1 MLRADWRVLTL
12 LAARASGYS
21 APRLLVAALAVLIS
35 AQVAT
40 AADIA
45 PDAPDPIRAAFFDHA
60 TVTLHARS
68 YLFDSSSD
76 GDPGAAAWAIG
87 GWAGYETGWI
97 GDVLQFGVV
106 GYTSQPLWSP
116 QDREGSLLL
125 LPDGSAISVL
135 GQAYAALRYDG
146 QVLTL
151 YRQSVDQ
158 PEVNPHDNRMVP
170 NTFEGAT
177 LGGNLG
183 ILSYYAGF
191 LTSMKTRDADDFVNM
206 AEVAGVDASEQ
217 MYLGGITLSPTEDV
231 GASTSFYIVPNL
243 LASSYSDGSWSLDL
257 SGGSLLKLSGQFM
270 IQTGIGEELLTGPDF
285 TPWVLGIMANY
296 TRHGL
301 TLTVGYTAN
310 GSDDTWQAPYG
321 MWPGYTN
328 MLINEFNRAGEQAI
342 LLGAS
347 YDFADVGAAGLTA
360 GLSVAV
366 DTVVDD
372 GLPMWTEYDL
382 SAAYSFSSTG
392 GLPAWL
398 SPLSLSAQY
407 GILQSRERDGETE
420 MSDQL
425 RLILNYEI
433 KAAGNEF

>member
-1 MLRADWRVLTL
+1 MLRADWRALTL
-12 LAARASGYS
+12 LAVRASGYIAS
-21 APRLLVAALAVLIS
+21 RLLVAALAVLIS

-45 PDAPDPIRAAFFDHA
+45 PDAPDPIRAAFFDDA

-76 GDPGAAAWAIG
+76 GESGAAAWAIG

-97 GDVLQFGVV
+97 GDVLQFGVL

-116 QDREGSLLL
+116 QDSEGSLLL

-146 QVLTL
+146 QVLKL

-170 NTFEGAT
+170 NTFEGVT
-177 LGGNLG
+177 LDGSLG
-183 ILSYYAGF
+183 AFSYYAGF
-191 LTSMKTRDADDFVNM
+191 LTSMKTRDASDFVNM
-206 AEVAGVDASEQ
+206 AEVAGVDADEQ
-217 MYLGGITLSPTEDV
+217 MYLGEVVLAPSAAVDARTALYV
-231 GASTSFYIVPNL
+231 VPNL
-243 LASSYSDGSWSLDL
+243 LASSYSDGSWRLDL
-257 SGGSLLKLSGQFM
+257 ADKNQLTLQGQFM
-270 IQTGIGEELLTGPDF
+270 VQTGIGEELLTGPDL
-285 TPWVLGIMANY
+285 TSWVIGFMADVS
-296 TRHGL
+296 HGGL
-301 TLTVGYTAN
+301 TLTAGYTAN
-310 GSDDTWQAPYG
+310 GTNDTWQAPYG

-372 GLPMWTEYDL
+372 DLPMWTECDL
-382 SAAYSFSSTG
+382 SVAYSFSSTG
-392 GLPAWL
+392 GLPEWL

-420 MSDQL
+420 MSDQI

-433 KAAGNEF
+433 KATGNEF